1 MPTSV
6 PGIVCFCDSFIV
18 CACVLTKMSTAIGC
32 VPVRVASQAIS
43 MLEGSLGWLGST
55 ASTAAASVQEKAK
68 SVKETVTSEEFVDKA
83 WSNVKSSVEVGG
95 SVAASASNIAKSTST
110 KVSAIGKSA
119 ITTVVNFVPPL
130 LASMRMQMRVFVVF
144 LFTCTG

>member
-1 MPTSV
+1 M
-6 PGIVCFCDSFIV
+6 
-18 CACVLTKMSTAIGC
+18 
-32 VPVRVASQAIS
+32 
-43 MLEGSLGWLGST
+43 
-55 ASTAAASVQEKAK
+55 QEKAK

-144 LFTCTG
+144 LFTCTGQSSTGRS